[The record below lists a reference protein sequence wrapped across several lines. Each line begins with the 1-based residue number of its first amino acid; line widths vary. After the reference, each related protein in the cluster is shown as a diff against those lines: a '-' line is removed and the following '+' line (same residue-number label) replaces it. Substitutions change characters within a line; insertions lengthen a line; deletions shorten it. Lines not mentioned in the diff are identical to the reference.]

1 MEKIIQTILFLILL
15 SGGVHSQNEN
25 PRLSQPNILFIM
37 VDDLRPELGCYGKE
51 VVNSPNIDRL
61 ARRGQ
66 LFKRAYVNYPVCG
79 PSRAV
84 LLSGL
89 YASRNRFQGWNCSQ
103 DQDVP
108 GIISL
113 PMHFKN
119 NGYSTVSLGKVY
131 NNIDDG
137 KGSWN
142 EVWRP
147 VKTTSL
153 WDYQSEEGIRIYESL
168 NVDRAMDP
176 RSRDNRNLPK
186 RGLAFERVNA
196 PDDIYEDGK
205 IATKAVEKLQEFKND
220 SKPFFMAVGFKKPHL
235 PFNAPEKYW
244 SHYDSMEIELPG
256 NMYSPQD
263 APLESLHNY
272 SELRAYYGIPDDG
285 PFTASLAKELIK
297 GYYACVSYVDAQI
310 GRVLDGLENLG
321 MDENTIIV
329 LWGDHGWQLGE
340 HDLWC
345 KHSNFSTSLNIPFI
359 VRIPGIDEG
368 GVKDVLVSS
377 VDVFPTLCDL
387 IGLDKPFH
395 LQGKSFASVLK
406 SKNDSGQNYVYAR
419 SNLNGESIIT
429 QSHNYTEFYDKNGKI
444 VSKMLYDL
452 EQDPLE
458 NTNIAGIDANKNLID
473 GLSKLLAQHIENRD
487 VIKLNAE

>member
-15 SGGVHSQNEN
+15 SGGVHGQNEN

-108 GIISL
+108 GIMSL

-153 WDYQSEEGIRIYESL
+153 WDYHSEEGIRIYESL
-168 NVDRAMDP
+168 NVDRAMDL

-186 RGLAFERVNA
+186 RGLA
-196 PDDIYEDGK
+196 
-205 IATKAVEKLQEFKND
+205 
-220 SKPFFMAVGFKKPHL
+220 
-235 PFNAPEKYW
+235 
-244 SHYDSMEIELPG
+244 
-256 NMYSPQD
+256 
-263 APLESLHNY
+263 
-272 SELRAYYGIPDDG
+272 
-285 PFTASLAKELIK
+285 
-297 GYYACVSYVDAQI
+297 
-310 GRVLDGLENLG
+310 
-321 MDENTIIV
+321 
-329 LWGDHGWQLGE
+329 
-340 HDLWC
+340 
-345 KHSNFSTSLNIPFI
+345 
-359 VRIPGIDEG
+359 
-368 GVKDVLVSS
+368 
-377 VDVFPTLCDL
+377 
-387 IGLDKPFH
+387 
-395 LQGKSFASVLK
+395 
-406 SKNDSGQNYVYAR
+406 
-419 SNLNGESIIT
+419 
-429 QSHNYTEFYDKNGKI
+429 
-444 VSKMLYDL
+444 
-452 EQDPLE
+452 
-458 NTNIAGIDANKNLID
+458 
-473 GLSKLLAQHIENRD
+473 
-487 VIKLNAE
+487 